1 MATRIKSDETVMGN
15 MNSIYLCKAGDVPEN
30 GVIQVTP
37 PGFDD
42 GIAVYRL
49 DDGFYATDDMCT
61 HAMVSLSGG
70 EVEDG
75 VIFCPLHGGA
85 FDIRTGAATEFP
97 CTRALKTYAV
107 EERDGSLFARA
118 D

>member
-1 MATRIKSDETVMGN
+1 MAE
-15 MNSIYLCKAGDVPEN
+15 IYLCKSDDVPAN

-42 GIAVYRL
+42 GIAVYKL

-61 HAMVSLSGG
+61 HALVSLSGG

-75 VIFCPLHGGA
+75 IIHCPLHGGA
-85 FDIRTGAATEFP
+85 FDIRTGVATEFP
-97 CTRALKTYAV
+97 CTRPLRTFRI
-107 EERDGSLFARA
+107 EERDGALFTTVG
-118 D
+118 